1 MKNRFHL
8 LATAVVSLL
17 CVSCAETQVS
27 QSGSE
32 KAVNPPIMGWSSW
45 NAFRVD
51 ISEDIIKN
59 QADLMV
65 KKGLKDAG
73 YHYIN
78 IDDGFFGE
86 RDGNGK
92 MQTNKNRFP
101 NGMKPV
107 AAHIHS
113 LGMKAGIY
121 TDAGNNTCG
130 SIWDNDHAGVGAG
143 IYGHEQQDAQLYFGD
158 WGFDFIKIDYCG
170 GDVLGLNEQERY
182 TSIRNSIDKVNKD
195 VSVNI
200 CRWAF
205 PGTWAKDVATSWRIS
220 GDINA
225 HWGSLRYV
233 VGKNLYLS
241 AYAKD
246 GYYNDMDMMVVGMR
260 GKGNVGLEGL
270 NDDQYLLHF
279 SVWALLGSPLFI
291 GCDLREIDD
300 ATLNIL
306 KNKEVIAINQDAGC
320 RQVME
325 LHPLWAPQ
333 IKAYARYLENGDIA
347 VGFFNLSE
355 KEQLL
360 RYEFE
365 ELGVQESTGKTLM
378 LHDVWSGEEFRL
390 ENCSVWRN
398 MKPYE
403 TLLFRCRVIDK

>member
-1 MKNRFHL
+1 MEM
-8 LATAVVSLL
+8 T
-17 CVSCAETQVS
+17 
-27 QSGSE
+27 
-32 KAVNPPIMGWSSW
+32 PPMGWNSW
-45 NAFRVD
+45 NTFGRDINEQLILDMARK
-51 ISEDIIKN
+51 ISET
-59 QADLMV
+59 
-65 KKGLKDAG
+65 GLQSAG
-73 YHYIN
+73 YNYIV
-78 IDDGFFGE
+78 IDDCWSLKQ
-86 RDGNGK
+86 RDKNGRLQPDPEK
-92 MQTNKNRFP
+92 FP
-101 NGMKPV
+101 NGMKAV
-107 AAHIHS
+107 ADALHEMGFKFGMYGCAGTLTCDGYPGSFDHEYVDAATFAEWGVDFLKYDYCFHSNLIHGRYLYRRMGLALKNCGRDILFS
-113 LGMKAGIY
+113 ACTWGNDDTAKWIRETGANMWRSTPDVFDTWESVKKII
-121 TDAGNNTCG
+121 DAQSNILPYG
-130 SIWDNDHAGVGAG
+130 GAG
-143 IYGHEQQDAQLYFGD
+143 CF
-158 WGFDFIKIDYCG
+158 
-170 GDVLGLNEQERY
+170 
-182 TSIRNSIDKVNKD
+182 
-195 VSVNI
+195 
-200 CRWAF
+200 
-205 PGTWAKDVATSWRIS
+205 
-220 GDINA
+220 
-225 HWGSLRYV
+225 
-233 VGKNLYLS
+233 
-241 AYAKD
+241 
-246 GYYNDMDMMVVGMR
+246 NDMDMMVVGMR

-378 LHDVWSGEEFRL
+378 LHDVWSGGEFRL

>member
-1 MKNRFHL
+1 MKM
-8 LATAVVSLL
+8 T
-17 CVSCAETQVS
+17 
-27 QSGSE
+27 
-32 KAVNPPIMGWSSW
+32 PPMGWNSW
-45 NAFRVD
+45 NTFGRDINEQLILDMARK
-51 ISEDIIKN
+51 ISET
-59 QADLMV
+59 
-65 KKGLKDAG
+65 GLQSAG
-73 YHYIN
+73 YNYIV
-78 IDDGFFGE
+78 IDDCWSLKQ
-86 RDGNGK
+86 RDKNGRLQPDPEK
-92 MQTNKNRFP
+92 FP
-101 NGMKPV
+101 NGMKAV
-107 AAHIHS
+107 ADALHEMGFKFGMYGCAGTLTCDGYPGSFDHEYVDAATFAEWGVDFLKYDYCFHSNLIHGRYLYRRMGLALKNCGRDILFS
-113 LGMKAGIY
+113 ACTWGNDDTAKWIRETGANMWRSTPDVFDTWESVKKII
-121 TDAGNNTCG
+121 DAQSNILPYG
-130 SIWDNDHAGVGAG
+130 GAG
-143 IYGHEQQDAQLYFGD
+143 CF
-158 WGFDFIKIDYCG
+158 
-170 GDVLGLNEQERY
+170 
-182 TSIRNSIDKVNKD
+182 
-195 VSVNI
+195 
-200 CRWAF
+200 
-205 PGTWAKDVATSWRIS
+205 
-220 GDINA
+220 
-225 HWGSLRYV
+225 
-233 VGKNLYLS
+233 
-241 AYAKD
+241 
-246 GYYNDMDMMVVGMR
+246 NDMDMMVVGMR

-320 RQVME
+320 RQVIE

>member
-1 MKNRFHL
+1 MKM
-8 LATAVVSLL
+8 T
-17 CVSCAETQVS
+17 
-27 QSGSE
+27 
-32 KAVNPPIMGWSSW
+32 PPMGWNSW
-45 NAFRVD
+45 NTFGRDINEQLILDMARK
-51 ISEDIIKN
+51 ISET
-59 QADLMV
+59 
-65 KKGLKDAG
+65 GLQSAG
-73 YHYIN
+73 YNYIV
-78 IDDGFFGE
+78 IDDCWSLKQ
-86 RDGNGK
+86 RDKNGRLQPDPEK
-92 MQTNKNRFP
+92 FP
-101 NGMKPV
+101 NGMKAV
-107 AAHIHS
+107 ADALHEMGFKFGMYGCAGTLTCDGYPGSFDHEYVDAATFAEWGVDFLKYDYCFHSNLIHGRYLYRRMGLALKNCGRDILFS
-113 LGMKAGIY
+113 ACTWGNDDTAKWIRETGANMWRSTPDVFDTWESVKKII
-121 TDAGNNTCG
+121 DAQSDILPYG
-130 SIWDNDHAGVGAG
+130 GAG
-143 IYGHEQQDAQLYFGD
+143 CF
-158 WGFDFIKIDYCG
+158 
-170 GDVLGLNEQERY
+170 
-182 TSIRNSIDKVNKD
+182 
-195 VSVNI
+195 
-200 CRWAF
+200 
-205 PGTWAKDVATSWRIS
+205 
-220 GDINA
+220 
-225 HWGSLRYV
+225 
-233 VGKNLYLS
+233 
-241 AYAKD
+241 
-246 GYYNDMDMMVVGMR
+246 NDMDMMVVGMR

>member
-1 MKNRFHL
+1 MKM
-8 LATAVVSLL
+8 T
-17 CVSCAETQVS
+17 
-27 QSGSE
+27 
-32 KAVNPPIMGWSSW
+32 PPMGWNSW
-45 NAFRVD
+45 NTFGRDINEQLILDMARK
-51 ISEDIIKN
+51 ISET
-59 QADLMV
+59 
-65 KKGLKDAG
+65 GLQSAG
-73 YHYIN
+73 YNYIV
-78 IDDGFFGE
+78 IDDCWSLKQ
-86 RDGNGK
+86 RDKNGRLQPDPEK
-92 MQTNKNRFP
+92 FP
-101 NGMKPV
+101 NGMKAV
-107 AAHIHS
+107 ADALHEMGFKFGMYGCAGTLTCDGYPGSFDHEYVDAATFAEWGVDFLKYDYCFHSNLIHGRYLYRRMGLALKNCGRDILFS
-113 LGMKAGIY
+113 ACTWGNDETAKWVRETGANMWRSTPDVFDTWESVKKII
-121 TDAGNNTCG
+121 DAQSDILPYG
-130 SIWDNDHAGVGAG
+130 GAG
-143 IYGHEQQDAQLYFGD
+143 CF
-158 WGFDFIKIDYCG
+158 
-170 GDVLGLNEQERY
+170 
-182 TSIRNSIDKVNKD
+182 
-195 VSVNI
+195 
-200 CRWAF
+200 
-205 PGTWAKDVATSWRIS
+205 
-220 GDINA
+220 
-225 HWGSLRYV
+225 
-233 VGKNLYLS
+233 
-241 AYAKD
+241 
-246 GYYNDMDMMVVGMR
+246 NDMDMMVVGMR

-378 LHDVWSGEEFRL
+378 LHDVWNGEEFRL

>member
-1 MKNRFHL
+1 MKM
-8 LATAVVSLL
+8 T
-17 CVSCAETQVS
+17 
-27 QSGSE
+27 
-32 KAVNPPIMGWSSW
+32 PPMGWNSW
-45 NAFRVD
+45 NTFGRDINEQLILDMARK
-51 ISEDIIKN
+51 ISET
-59 QADLMV
+59 
-65 KKGLKDAG
+65 GLQSAG
-73 YHYIN
+73 YNYIV
-78 IDDGFFGE
+78 IDDCWSLKQ
-86 RDGNGK
+86 R
-92 MQTNKNRFP
+92 NKNGRLQPDPEKFP
-101 NGMKPV
+101 NGMKAV
-107 AAHIHS
+107 ADALHEMGFKFGMYGCAGTLTCDGYPGSFDHEYIDAATFAEWGVDFLKYDYCFHSNLIHGRYLYRRMGLALKNCGRDILFS
-113 LGMKAGIY
+113 ACTWGNDDTAKWVRETGANMWRSTPDVFDTWESVKKII
-121 TDAGNNTCG
+121 DAQSNILPYG
-130 SIWDNDHAGVGAG
+130 GAG
-143 IYGHEQQDAQLYFGD
+143 CF
-158 WGFDFIKIDYCG
+158 
-170 GDVLGLNEQERY
+170 
-182 TSIRNSIDKVNKD
+182 
-195 VSVNI
+195 
-200 CRWAF
+200 
-205 PGTWAKDVATSWRIS
+205 
-220 GDINA
+220 
-225 HWGSLRYV
+225 
-233 VGKNLYLS
+233 
-241 AYAKD
+241 
-246 GYYNDMDMMVVGMR
+246 NDMDMMVVGMR

>member
-1 MKNRFHL
+1 MKM
-8 LATAVVSLL
+8 T
-17 CVSCAETQVS
+17 
-27 QSGSE
+27 
-32 KAVNPPIMGWSSW
+32 PPMGWNSW
-45 NAFRVD
+45 NTFGRDINEQLILDMARK
-51 ISEDIIKN
+51 ISET
-59 QADLMV
+59 
-65 KKGLKDAG
+65 GLQSAG
-73 YHYIN
+73 YNYIV
-78 IDDGFFGE
+78 IDDCWSLKQ
-86 RDGNGK
+86 RDKNGRLQPDPEK
-92 MQTNKNRFP
+92 FP
-101 NGMKPV
+101 NGMKAV
-107 AAHIHS
+107 ADALHEMGFKFGMYGCAGTLTCDGYPGSFDHEYIDAATFAEWGVDFLKYDYCFHSNLIHGRYLYRRMGLALKNCGRDILFS
-113 LGMKAGIY
+113 ACTWGNDDTAKWIRETGANMWRSTPDVFDTWESVKKII
-121 TDAGNNTCG
+121 DAQSNILPYG
-130 SIWDNDHAGVGAG
+130 GAG
-143 IYGHEQQDAQLYFGD
+143 CF
-158 WGFDFIKIDYCG
+158 
-170 GDVLGLNEQERY
+170 
-182 TSIRNSIDKVNKD
+182 
-195 VSVNI
+195 
-200 CRWAF
+200 
-205 PGTWAKDVATSWRIS
+205 
-220 GDINA
+220 
-225 HWGSLRYV
+225 
-233 VGKNLYLS
+233 
-241 AYAKD
+241 
-246 GYYNDMDMMVVGMR
+246 NDMDMMVVGMR

>member
-1 MKNRFHL
+1 MKM
-8 LATAVVSLL
+8 T
-17 CVSCAETQVS
+17 
-27 QSGSE
+27 
-32 KAVNPPIMGWSSW
+32 PPMGWNSW
-45 NAFRVD
+45 NTFGRDINEQLILDMARK
-51 ISEDIIKN
+51 ISET
-59 QADLMV
+59 
-65 KKGLKDAG
+65 GLQSAG
-73 YHYIN
+73 YNYIV
-78 IDDGFFGE
+78 IDDCWSLKQ
-86 RDGNGK
+86 RDKNGRLQPDPEK
-92 MQTNKNRFP
+92 FP
-101 NGMKPV
+101 NGMKAV
-107 AAHIHS
+107 ADALHEMGFKFGMYGCAGTLTCDGYPGSFDHEYVDAATFAEWGVDFLKYDYCFHSNLIHGRYLYRRMGLALKNCGRDILFS
-113 LGMKAGIY
+113 ACTWGNDDTAKWIRETGANMWRSTPDVFDTWESVKKII
-121 TDAGNNTCG
+121 DAQSNILPYG
-130 SIWDNDHAGVGAG
+130 GAG
-143 IYGHEQQDAQLYFGD
+143 CF
-158 WGFDFIKIDYCG
+158 
-170 GDVLGLNEQERY
+170 
-182 TSIRNSIDKVNKD
+182 
-195 VSVNI
+195 
-200 CRWAF
+200 
-205 PGTWAKDVATSWRIS
+205 
-220 GDINA
+220 
-225 HWGSLRYV
+225 
-233 VGKNLYLS
+233 
-241 AYAKD
+241 
-246 GYYNDMDMMVVGMR
+246 NDMDMMVVGMR

-279 SVWALLGSPLFI
+279 SAWALLGSPLFI

>member
-1 MKNRFHL
+1 MKM
-8 LATAVVSLL
+8 T
-17 CVSCAETQVS
+17 
-27 QSGSE
+27 
-32 KAVNPPIMGWSSW
+32 PPMGWNSW
-45 NAFRVD
+45 NTFGRDINEQLILDMARK
-51 ISEDIIKN
+51 ISET
-59 QADLMV
+59 
-65 KKGLKDAG
+65 GLQSAG
-73 YHYIN
+73 YNYIV
-78 IDDGFFGE
+78 IDDCWSLKQ
-86 RDGNGK
+86 RDKNGRLQPDPEK
-92 MQTNKNRFP
+92 FP
-101 NGMKPV
+101 NGMKAV
-107 AAHIHS
+107 ADALHEMGFKFGMYGCAGTLTCDGYPGSFDHEYVDAATFAEWGVDFLKYDYCFHSNLIHGRYLYRRMGLALKNCGRDILFS
-113 LGMKAGIY
+113 ACTWGNDDTAKWVRETGANMWRSTPDVFDTWESVKKII
-121 TDAGNNTCG
+121 DAQSNILPYG
-130 SIWDNDHAGVGAG
+130 GAG
-143 IYGHEQQDAQLYFGD
+143 CF
-158 WGFDFIKIDYCG
+158 
-170 GDVLGLNEQERY
+170 
-182 TSIRNSIDKVNKD
+182 
-195 VSVNI
+195 
-200 CRWAF
+200 
-205 PGTWAKDVATSWRIS
+205 
-220 GDINA
+220 
-225 HWGSLRYV
+225 
-233 VGKNLYLS
+233 
-241 AYAKD
+241 
-246 GYYNDMDMMVVGMR
+246 NDMDMMVVGMR

-291 GCDLREIDD
+291 GCDLRKIDD

>member
-1 MKNRFHL
+1 MEM
-8 LATAVVSLL
+8 T
-17 CVSCAETQVS
+17 
-27 QSGSE
+27 
-32 KAVNPPIMGWSSW
+32 PPMGWNSW
-45 NAFRVD
+45 NTFGRDINEQLILDMARK
-51 ISEDIIKN
+51 ISET
-59 QADLMV
+59 
-65 KKGLKDAG
+65 GLQSAG
-73 YHYIN
+73 YNYIV
-78 IDDGFFGE
+78 IDDCWSLKQ
-86 RDGNGK
+86 RDKNGRLQPDPEK
-92 MQTNKNRFP
+92 FP
-101 NGMKPV
+101 NGMKAV
-107 AAHIHS
+107 ADALHEMGFKFGMYGCAGTLTCDGYPGSFDHEYVDAATFAEWGVDFLKYDYCFHSNLIHGRYLYRRMGLALKNCGRDILFS
-113 LGMKAGIY
+113 ACTWGNDDTAKWIRETGANMWRSTPDVFDTWESVKKII
-121 TDAGNNTCG
+121 DAQSNILPYG
-130 SIWDNDHAGVGAG
+130 GAG
-143 IYGHEQQDAQLYFGD
+143 CF
-158 WGFDFIKIDYCG
+158 
-170 GDVLGLNEQERY
+170 
-182 TSIRNSIDKVNKD
+182 
-195 VSVNI
+195 
-200 CRWAF
+200 
-205 PGTWAKDVATSWRIS
+205 
-220 GDINA
+220 
-225 HWGSLRYV
+225 
-233 VGKNLYLS
+233 
-241 AYAKD
+241 
-246 GYYNDMDMMVVGMR
+246 NDMDMMVVGMR

-279 SVWALLGSPLFI
+279 SAWALLGSPLFI

>member
-1 MKNRFHL
+1 MKM
-8 LATAVVSLL
+8 T
-17 CVSCAETQVS
+17 
-27 QSGSE
+27 
-32 KAVNPPIMGWSSW
+32 PPMGWNSW
-45 NAFRVD
+45 NTFGRDINEQLILDMARK
-51 ISEDIIKN
+51 ISET
-59 QADLMV
+59 
-65 KKGLKDAG
+65 GLQSAG
-73 YHYIN
+73 YNYIV
-78 IDDGFFGE
+78 IDDCWSLKQ
-86 RDGNGK
+86 RDKNGRLQPDPEK
-92 MQTNKNRFP
+92 FP
-101 NGMKPV
+101 NGMKAV
-107 AAHIHS
+107 ADALHEMGFKFGMYGCAGTLTCDGYPGSFDHEYVDAATFAEWGVDFLKYDYCFHSNLIHGRYLYRRMGLALKNCGRDILFS
-113 LGMKAGIY
+113 ACTWGNDDTAKWIRETGANMWRSTPDVFDTLESVKKII
-121 TDAGNNTCG
+121 DAQSNILPYG
-130 SIWDNDHAGVGAG
+130 GAG
-143 IYGHEQQDAQLYFGD
+143 CF
-158 WGFDFIKIDYCG
+158 
-170 GDVLGLNEQERY
+170 
-182 TSIRNSIDKVNKD
+182 
-195 VSVNI
+195 
-200 CRWAF
+200 
-205 PGTWAKDVATSWRIS
+205 
-220 GDINA
+220 
-225 HWGSLRYV
+225 
-233 VGKNLYLS
+233 
-241 AYAKD
+241 
-246 GYYNDMDMMVVGMR
+246 NDMDMMVVGMR

-320 RQVME
+320 RQVIE

-378 LHDVWSGEEFRL
+378 LHDVWSGEELRL

>member
-1 MKNRFHL
+1 MKM
-8 LATAVVSLL
+8 T
-17 CVSCAETQVS
+17 
-27 QSGSE
+27 
-32 KAVNPPIMGWSSW
+32 PPMGWNSW
-45 NAFRVD
+45 NTFGRDINEQLILDMARK
-51 ISEDIIKN
+51 ISET
-59 QADLMV
+59 
-65 KKGLKDAG
+65 GLQSAG
-73 YHYIN
+73 YNYIV
-78 IDDGFFGE
+78 IDDCWSLKQ
-86 RDGNGK
+86 RDKNGRLQPDPEK
-92 MQTNKNRFP
+92 FP
-101 NGMKPV
+101 NGMKAV
-107 AAHIHS
+107 ADALHEMGFKFGMYGCAGTLTCDGYPGSFDHEYVDAATFAEWGVDFLKYDYCFHSNLIHGRYLYRRMGLALKNCGRDILFS
-113 LGMKAGIY
+113 ACTWGNDETAKWIRETGANMWRSTPDVFDTWESVKKII
-121 TDAGNNTCG
+121 DAQSDILPYG
-130 SIWDNDHAGVGAG
+130 GAG
-143 IYGHEQQDAQLYFGD
+143 CF
-158 WGFDFIKIDYCG
+158 
-170 GDVLGLNEQERY
+170 
-182 TSIRNSIDKVNKD
+182 
-195 VSVNI
+195 
-200 CRWAF
+200 
-205 PGTWAKDVATSWRIS
+205 
-220 GDINA
+220 
-225 HWGSLRYV
+225 
-233 VGKNLYLS
+233 
-241 AYAKD
+241 
-246 GYYNDMDMMVVGMR
+246 NDMDMMVVGMR

-306 KNKEVIAINQDAGC
+306 KNKEVIAINQDADC

>member
-1 MKNRFHL
+1 MKM
-8 LATAVVSLL
+8 T
-17 CVSCAETQVS
+17 
-27 QSGSE
+27 
-32 KAVNPPIMGWSSW
+32 PPMGWNSW
-45 NAFRVD
+45 NTFGRDINEQLILDMARK
-51 ISEDIIKN
+51 ISET
-59 QADLMV
+59 
-65 KKGLKDAG
+65 GLQSAG
-73 YHYIN
+73 YNYIV
-78 IDDGFFGE
+78 IDDCWSLKQ
-86 RDGNGK
+86 RDKNGRLQPDPEK
-92 MQTNKNRFP
+92 FP
-101 NGMKPV
+101 NGMKAV
-107 AAHIHS
+107 ADALHEMGFKFGMYGCAGTLTCDGYPGSFDHEYVDAATFAEWGVDFLKYDYCFHSNLIHGRYLYRRMGLALKNCGRDILFS
-113 LGMKAGIY
+113 ACTWGNDDTAKWIRETGANMWRSTPDVFDTWESVKKII
-121 TDAGNNTCG
+121 DAQSNILPYG
-130 SIWDNDHAGVGAG
+130 GAG
-143 IYGHEQQDAQLYFGD
+143 CF
-158 WGFDFIKIDYCG
+158 
-170 GDVLGLNEQERY
+170 
-182 TSIRNSIDKVNKD
+182 
-195 VSVNI
+195 
-200 CRWAF
+200 
-205 PGTWAKDVATSWRIS
+205 
-220 GDINA
+220 
-225 HWGSLRYV
+225 
-233 VGKNLYLS
+233 
-241 AYAKD
+241 
-246 GYYNDMDMMVVGMR
+246 NDMDMMVVGMR

-378 LHDVWSGEEFRL
+378 LHDVWSGGEFRL

>member
-1 MKNRFHL
+1 MKM
-8 LATAVVSLL
+8 T
-17 CVSCAETQVS
+17 
-27 QSGSE
+27 
-32 KAVNPPIMGWSSW
+32 PPMGWNSW
-45 NAFRVD
+45 NTFGRDINEQLILDMARK
-51 ISEDIIKN
+51 ISET
-59 QADLMV
+59 
-65 KKGLKDAG
+65 GLQSAG
-73 YHYIN
+73 YNYIV
-78 IDDGFFGE
+78 IDDCWSLKQ
-86 RDGNGK
+86 R
-92 MQTNKNRFP
+92 NKNGRLQPDPEKFP
-101 NGMKPV
+101 NGMKAV
-107 AAHIHS
+107 ADALHEMGFKFGMYGCAGTLTCDGYPGSFDHEYVDAATFAEWGVDFLKYDYCFHSNLIHGRYLYRRMGLALKNCGRDILFS
-113 LGMKAGIY
+113 ACTWGNDDTAKWIRETGANMWRSTPDVFDTWESVKKII
-121 TDAGNNTCG
+121 DAQSNILPYG
-130 SIWDNDHAGVGAG
+130 GAG
-143 IYGHEQQDAQLYFGD
+143 CF
-158 WGFDFIKIDYCG
+158 
-170 GDVLGLNEQERY
+170 
-182 TSIRNSIDKVNKD
+182 
-195 VSVNI
+195 
-200 CRWAF
+200 
-205 PGTWAKDVATSWRIS
+205 
-220 GDINA
+220 
-225 HWGSLRYV
+225 
-233 VGKNLYLS
+233 
-241 AYAKD
+241 
-246 GYYNDMDMMVVGMR
+246 NDMDMMVVGMR

>member
-1 MKNRFHL
+1 MKM
-8 LATAVVSLL
+8 T
-17 CVSCAETQVS
+17 
-27 QSGSE
+27 
-32 KAVNPPIMGWSSW
+32 PPMGWNSW
-45 NAFRVD
+45 NTFGRDINEQLILDMARK
-51 ISEDIIKN
+51 ISET
-59 QADLMV
+59 
-65 KKGLKDAG
+65 GLQSAG
-73 YHYIN
+73 YNYIV
-78 IDDGFFGE
+78 IDDCWSLKQ
-86 RDGNGK
+86 RDKNGRLQPDPEK
-92 MQTNKNRFP
+92 FP
-101 NGMKPV
+101 NGMKAV
-107 AAHIHS
+107 ADALHEMGFKFGMYGCAGTLTCDGYPGSFDHEYIDAATFAEWGVDFLKYDYCFHSNLIHGRYLYRRMGLALKNCGRDILFS
-113 LGMKAGIY
+113 ACTWGNDDTAKWIRETGANMWRSTPDVFDTWESVKKII
-121 TDAGNNTCG
+121 DAQSNILPYG
-130 SIWDNDHAGVGAG
+130 GAG
-143 IYGHEQQDAQLYFGD
+143 CF
-158 WGFDFIKIDYCG
+158 
-170 GDVLGLNEQERY
+170 
-182 TSIRNSIDKVNKD
+182 
-195 VSVNI
+195 
-200 CRWAF
+200 
-205 PGTWAKDVATSWRIS
+205 
-220 GDINA
+220 
-225 HWGSLRYV
+225 
-233 VGKNLYLS
+233 
-241 AYAKD
+241 
-246 GYYNDMDMMVVGMR
+246 NDMDMMVVGMR

-300 ATLNIL
+300 TTLNIL

-378 LHDVWSGEEFRL
+378 LHDVWNGEEFRL

>member
-1 MKNRFHL
+1 MKM
-8 LATAVVSLL
+8 T
-17 CVSCAETQVS
+17 
-27 QSGSE
+27 
-32 KAVNPPIMGWSSW
+32 PPMGWNSW
-45 NAFRVD
+45 NTFGRDINEQLILDMARK
-51 ISEDIIKN
+51 ISET
-59 QADLMV
+59 
-65 KKGLKDAG
+65 GLQSAG
-73 YHYIN
+73 YNYIV
-78 IDDGFFGE
+78 IDDCWSLKQ
-86 RDGNGK
+86 RDKNGRLQPDPEK
-92 MQTNKNRFP
+92 FP
-101 NGMKPV
+101 NGMKAV
-107 AAHIHS
+107 ADALHEMGFKFGMYGCAGTLTCDGYPGSFDHEYVDAATFAEWGVDFLKYDYCFHSNLIHGRYLYRRMGLALKNCGRDILFS
-113 LGMKAGIY
+113 ACTWGNDDTAKWIRETGANMWRSTPDVFDTWESVKKII
-121 TDAGNNTCG
+121 DAQSNILPYG
-130 SIWDNDHAGVGAG
+130 GAG
-143 IYGHEQQDAQLYFGD
+143 CF
-158 WGFDFIKIDYCG
+158 
-170 GDVLGLNEQERY
+170 
-182 TSIRNSIDKVNKD
+182 
-195 VSVNI
+195 
-200 CRWAF
+200 
-205 PGTWAKDVATSWRIS
+205 
-220 GDINA
+220 
-225 HWGSLRYV
+225 
-233 VGKNLYLS
+233 
-241 AYAKD
+241 
-246 GYYNDMDMMVVGMR
+246 NDMDMMVVGMR

>member
-1 MKNRFHL
+1 MKM
-8 LATAVVSLL
+8 T
-17 CVSCAETQVS
+17 
-27 QSGSE
+27 
-32 KAVNPPIMGWSSW
+32 PPMGWNSW
-45 NAFRVD
+45 NTFGKDINEQLILDMARK
-51 ISEDIIKN
+51 ISET
-59 QADLMV
+59 
-65 KKGLKDAG
+65 GLQSAG
-73 YHYIN
+73 YNYIV
-78 IDDGFFGE
+78 IDDCWSLKQ
-86 RDGNGK
+86 RDKNGRLQPDPEK
-92 MQTNKNRFP
+92 FP
-101 NGMKPV
+101 NGMKALADALHEMGFKFGMYGCAGTLTCDGYPGSFDHEYV
-107 AAHIHS
+107 DAATFAEWGVDFLKYDYCFHSNLIHGRYLYRRMGLALKNCGRDILFS
-113 LGMKAGIY
+113 ACTWGNDDTAKWIRETGANMWRSTPDVFDTWESVKKII
-121 TDAGNNTCG
+121 DAQSNILPYG
-130 SIWDNDHAGVGAG
+130 GAG
-143 IYGHEQQDAQLYFGD
+143 CF
-158 WGFDFIKIDYCG
+158 
-170 GDVLGLNEQERY
+170 
-182 TSIRNSIDKVNKD
+182 
-195 VSVNI
+195 
-200 CRWAF
+200 
-205 PGTWAKDVATSWRIS
+205 
-220 GDINA
+220 
-225 HWGSLRYV
+225 
-233 VGKNLYLS
+233 
-241 AYAKD
+241 
-246 GYYNDMDMMVVGMR
+246 NDMDMMVVGMR

>member
-1 MKNRFHL
+1 MKM
-8 LATAVVSLL
+8 T
-17 CVSCAETQVS
+17 
-27 QSGSE
+27 
-32 KAVNPPIMGWSSW
+32 PPMGWNSW
-45 NAFRVD
+45 NTFGRDINEQLILDMARK
-51 ISEDIIKN
+51 ISET
-59 QADLMV
+59 
-65 KKGLKDAG
+65 GLQSAG
-73 YHYIN
+73 YNYIV
-78 IDDGFFGE
+78 IDDCWSLKQ
-86 RDGNGK
+86 RDKNGRLQPDPEK
-92 MQTNKNRFP
+92 FP
-101 NGMKPV
+101 NGMKAV
-107 AAHIHS
+107 ADALHEMGFKFGMYGCAGTLTCDGYPGSFDHEYIDAATFAEWGVDFLKYDYCFHSNLIHGRYLYRRMGLALKNCGRDILFS
-113 LGMKAGIY
+113 ACTWGNDDTAKWIRETGANMWRSTPDVFDTWESVKKII
-121 TDAGNNTCG
+121 DAQSNILPYG
-130 SIWDNDHAGVGAG
+130 GAG
-143 IYGHEQQDAQLYFGD
+143 CF
-158 WGFDFIKIDYCG
+158 
-170 GDVLGLNEQERY
+170 
-182 TSIRNSIDKVNKD
+182 
-195 VSVNI
+195 
-200 CRWAF
+200 
-205 PGTWAKDVATSWRIS
+205 
-220 GDINA
+220 
-225 HWGSLRYV
+225 
-233 VGKNLYLS
+233 
-241 AYAKD
+241 
-246 GYYNDMDMMVVGMR
+246 NDMDMMVVGMR

-300 ATLNIL
+300 ATLNSL

>member
-1 MKNRFHL
+1 MKM
-8 LATAVVSLL
+8 T
-17 CVSCAETQVS
+17 
-27 QSGSE
+27 
-32 KAVNPPIMGWSSW
+32 PPMGWNSW
-45 NAFRVD
+45 NTFGRDINEQLILDMARK
-51 ISEDIIKN
+51 ISET
-59 QADLMV
+59 
-65 KKGLKDAG
+65 GLQSAG
-73 YHYIN
+73 YNYIV
-78 IDDGFFGE
+78 IDDCWSLKQ
-86 RDGNGK
+86 RDKNGRLQPDPEK
-92 MQTNKNRFP
+92 FP
-101 NGMKPV
+101 NGMKAV
-107 AAHIHS
+107 ADALHEMGFKFGMYGCAGTLTCDGYPGSFDHEYVDAATFAEWGVDFLKYDYCFHSNLIHGRYLYRRMGLALKNCGRDILFS
-113 LGMKAGIY
+113 ACTWGNDDTAKWIRETGANMWRSTPDVFDTWESVKKII
-121 TDAGNNTCG
+121 DAQSNILPYG
-130 SIWDNDHAGVGAG
+130 GAG
-143 IYGHEQQDAQLYFGD
+143 CF
-158 WGFDFIKIDYCG
+158 
-170 GDVLGLNEQERY
+170 
-182 TSIRNSIDKVNKD
+182 
-195 VSVNI
+195 
-200 CRWAF
+200 
-205 PGTWAKDVATSWRIS
+205 
-220 GDINA
+220 
-225 HWGSLRYV
+225 
-233 VGKNLYLS
+233 
-241 AYAKD
+241 
-246 GYYNDMDMMVVGMR
+246 NDMDMMVDGMR

>member
-1 MKNRFHL
+1 MKM
-8 LATAVVSLL
+8 T
-17 CVSCAETQVS
+17 
-27 QSGSE
+27 
-32 KAVNPPIMGWSSW
+32 PPMGWNSW
-45 NAFRVD
+45 NTFGRDINEQLILDMARK
-51 ISEDIIKN
+51 ISET
-59 QADLMV
+59 
-65 KKGLKDAG
+65 GLQSAG
-73 YHYIN
+73 YNYIV
-78 IDDGFFGE
+78 IDDCWSLKQ
-86 RDGNGK
+86 RDKNGRLQLDPEK
-92 MQTNKNRFP
+92 FP
-101 NGMKPV
+101 NGMKAV
-107 AAHIHS
+107 ADALHEMGFKFGMYGCAGTLTCDGYPGSFDHEYVDAATFAEWGVDFLKYDYCFHSNLIHGRYLYRRMGLALKNCGRDILFS
-113 LGMKAGIY
+113 ACTWGNDDTAKWIRETGANMWRSTPDVFDTWESVKKII
-121 TDAGNNTCG
+121 DAQSNILPYG
-130 SIWDNDHAGVGAG
+130 GAG
-143 IYGHEQQDAQLYFGD
+143 CF
-158 WGFDFIKIDYCG
+158 
-170 GDVLGLNEQERY
+170 
-182 TSIRNSIDKVNKD
+182 
-195 VSVNI
+195 
-200 CRWAF
+200 
-205 PGTWAKDVATSWRIS
+205 
-220 GDINA
+220 
-225 HWGSLRYV
+225 
-233 VGKNLYLS
+233 
-241 AYAKD
+241 
-246 GYYNDMDMMVVGMR
+246 NDMDMMVVGMR

>member
-1 MKNRFHL
+1 MKM
-8 LATAVVSLL
+8 T
-17 CVSCAETQVS
+17 
-27 QSGSE
+27 
-32 KAVNPPIMGWSSW
+32 PPMGWNSW
-45 NAFRVD
+45 NTFGRDINEQLILDMARK
-51 ISEDIIKN
+51 ISET
-59 QADLMV
+59 
-65 KKGLKDAG
+65 GLQSAG
-73 YHYIN
+73 YNYIV
-78 IDDGFFGE
+78 IDDCWSLKQ
-86 RDGNGK
+86 RDKNGRLQPDPEK
-92 MQTNKNRFP
+92 FP
-101 NGMKPV
+101 NGMKAV
-107 AAHIHS
+107 ADALHEMGFKFGMYGCAGTLTCDGYPGSFDHEYVDAATFAEWGVDFLKYDYCFHSNLIHGRYLYRRMGLALKNCGRDILFS
-113 LGMKAGIY
+113 ACTWGNDDTAKWIRETGANMWRSTPDVFDTWESVKKII
-121 TDAGNNTCG
+121 DAQSNILPYG
-130 SIWDNDHAGVGAG
+130 GAG
-143 IYGHEQQDAQLYFGD
+143 CF
-158 WGFDFIKIDYCG
+158 
-170 GDVLGLNEQERY
+170 
-182 TSIRNSIDKVNKD
+182 
-195 VSVNI
+195 
-200 CRWAF
+200 
-205 PGTWAKDVATSWRIS
+205 
-220 GDINA
+220 
-225 HWGSLRYV
+225 
-233 VGKNLYLS
+233 
-241 AYAKD
+241 
-246 GYYNDMDMMVVGMR
+246 NDMDMMVVGMR

-279 SVWALLGSPLFI
+279 SAWALLGSPLFI

-300 ATLNIL
+300 VTLNIL

>member
-1 MKNRFHL
+1 MKM
-8 LATAVVSLL
+8 T
-17 CVSCAETQVS
+17 
-27 QSGSE
+27 
-32 KAVNPPIMGWSSW
+32 PPMGWNSW
-45 NAFRVD
+45 NTFGRDINEQLILDMARK
-51 ISEDIIKN
+51 ISET
-59 QADLMV
+59 
-65 KKGLKDAG
+65 GLQSAG
-73 YHYIN
+73 YNYIV
-78 IDDGFFGE
+78 IDDCWSLKQ
-86 RDGNGK
+86 RDKNGRLQPDPEK
-92 MQTNKNRFP
+92 FP
-101 NGMKPV
+101 NGMKAV
-107 AAHIHS
+107 ADALHEMGFKFGMYGCAGTLTCDGYPGSFDHEYVDAATFAEWGVDFLKYDYCFHSNLIHGRYLYRRMGLALKNCGRDILFS
-113 LGMKAGIY
+113 ACTWGNDDTAKWIRETGANMWRSTPDVFDTWESVKKII
-121 TDAGNNTCG
+121 DAQSNILPYG
-130 SIWDNDHAGVGAG
+130 GAG
-143 IYGHEQQDAQLYFGD
+143 CF
-158 WGFDFIKIDYCG
+158 
-170 GDVLGLNEQERY
+170 
-182 TSIRNSIDKVNKD
+182 
-195 VSVNI
+195 
-200 CRWAF
+200 
-205 PGTWAKDVATSWRIS
+205 
-220 GDINA
+220 
-225 HWGSLRYV
+225 
-233 VGKNLYLS
+233 
-241 AYAKD
+241 
-246 GYYNDMDMMVVGMR
+246 NDMDMMVVGMR

-378 LHDVWSGEEFRL
+378 LHDVWSGGEFRL
-390 ENCSVWRN
+390 EYCSVWRN

>member
-1 MKNRFHL
+1 MIAK
-8 LATAVVSLL
+8 
-17 CVSCAETQVS
+17 
-27 QSGSE
+27 
-32 KAVNPPIMGWSSW
+32 KPPMGWNSW
-45 NAFRVD
+45 NTFGRDINEQLILDMARK
-51 ISEDIIKN
+51 ISET
-59 QADLMV
+59 
-65 KKGLKDAG
+65 GLQSAG
-73 YHYIN
+73 YNYIV
-78 IDDGFFGE
+78 IDDCWSLKQ
-86 RDGNGK
+86 RDKNGRLQPDPEK
-92 MQTNKNRFP
+92 FP
-101 NGMKPV
+101 NGMKAV
-107 AAHIHS
+107 ADALHEMGFKFGMYGCAGTLTCDGYPGSFDHEYVDAATFAEWGVDFLKYDYCFHSNLIHGRYLYRRMGLALKNCGRDILFS
-113 LGMKAGIY
+113 ACTWGNDDTAKWIRETGANMWRSTPDVFDTWESVKKII
-121 TDAGNNTCG
+121 DAQSNILPYG
-130 SIWDNDHAGVGAG
+130 GAG
-143 IYGHEQQDAQLYFGD
+143 CF
-158 WGFDFIKIDYCG
+158 
-170 GDVLGLNEQERY
+170 
-182 TSIRNSIDKVNKD
+182 
-195 VSVNI
+195 
-200 CRWAF
+200 
-205 PGTWAKDVATSWRIS
+205 
-220 GDINA
+220 
-225 HWGSLRYV
+225 
-233 VGKNLYLS
+233 
-241 AYAKD
+241 
-246 GYYNDMDMMVVGMR
+246 NDMDMMVVGMR

>member
-1 MKNRFHL
+1 MKM
-8 LATAVVSLL
+8 T
-17 CVSCAETQVS
+17 
-27 QSGSE
+27 
-32 KAVNPPIMGWSSW
+32 PPMGWNSW
-45 NAFRVD
+45 NTFGRDINEQLILDMARK
-51 ISEDIIKN
+51 ISET
-59 QADLMV
+59 
-65 KKGLKDAG
+65 GLQSAG
-73 YHYIN
+73 YNYIV
-78 IDDGFFGE
+78 IDDCWSLKQ
-86 RDGNGK
+86 RDKNGRLQPDPEK
-92 MQTNKNRFP
+92 FP
-101 NGMKPV
+101 NGMKAV
-107 AAHIHS
+107 ADALHEMGFKFGMYGCAGTLTCDGYPGSFDHEYVDAATFAEWGVDFLKYDYCFHS
-113 LGMKAGIY
+113 NLVHGRYLYRRMGLALKNCGRDILFSACTWGNDDTAKWIRE
-121 TDAGNNTCG
+121 TGANMWRSTPDVFDTWESVKKIIDAQSNILPYG
-130 SIWDNDHAGVGAG
+130 GAG
-143 IYGHEQQDAQLYFGD
+143 CF
-158 WGFDFIKIDYCG
+158 
-170 GDVLGLNEQERY
+170 
-182 TSIRNSIDKVNKD
+182 
-195 VSVNI
+195 
-200 CRWAF
+200 
-205 PGTWAKDVATSWRIS
+205 
-220 GDINA
+220 
-225 HWGSLRYV
+225 
-233 VGKNLYLS
+233 
-241 AYAKD
+241 
-246 GYYNDMDMMVVGMR
+246 NDMDMMVVGMR

-300 ATLNIL
+300 ATFNIL

>member
-1 MKNRFHL
+1 MKM
-8 LATAVVSLL
+8 T
-17 CVSCAETQVS
+17 
-27 QSGSE
+27 
-32 KAVNPPIMGWSSW
+32 PPMGWNSW
-45 NAFRVD
+45 NTFGRDINEQLILDMARK
-51 ISEDIIKN
+51 ISET
-59 QADLMV
+59 
-65 KKGLKDAG
+65 GLQSAG
-73 YHYIN
+73 YNYIV
-78 IDDGFFGE
+78 IDDCWSLKQ
-86 RDGNGK
+86 RDKNGRLQPDPEK
-92 MQTNKNRFP
+92 FP
-101 NGMKPV
+101 NGMKAV
-107 AAHIHS
+107 ADALHEMGFKFGMYGCAGTLTCDGYPGSFDHEYIDAATFAEWGVDFLKYDYCFHSNLIHGRYLYRRMGLALKNCGRDILFS
-113 LGMKAGIY
+113 ACTWGNDDTAKWVRETGANMWRSTPDVFDTWESVKKII
-121 TDAGNNTCG
+121 DAQSNILPYG
-130 SIWDNDHAGVGAG
+130 GAG
-143 IYGHEQQDAQLYFGD
+143 CF
-158 WGFDFIKIDYCG
+158 
-170 GDVLGLNEQERY
+170 
-182 TSIRNSIDKVNKD
+182 
-195 VSVNI
+195 
-200 CRWAF
+200 
-205 PGTWAKDVATSWRIS
+205 
-220 GDINA
+220 
-225 HWGSLRYV
+225 
-233 VGKNLYLS
+233 
-241 AYAKD
+241 
-246 GYYNDMDMMVVGMR
+246 NDMDMMVVGMR

>member
-1 MKNRFHL
+1 MKM
-8 LATAVVSLL
+8 T
-17 CVSCAETQVS
+17 
-27 QSGSE
+27 
-32 KAVNPPIMGWSSW
+32 PPMGWNSW
-45 NAFRVD
+45 NTFGRDINEQLILDMARK
-51 ISEDIIKN
+51 ISEI
-59 QADLMV
+59 
-65 KKGLKDAG
+65 GLQSAG
-73 YHYIN
+73 YNYIV
-78 IDDGFFGE
+78 IDDCWSLKQ
-86 RDGNGK
+86 RDKNGRLQPDPEK
-92 MQTNKNRFP
+92 FP
-101 NGMKPV
+101 NGMKAV
-107 AAHIHS
+107 ADALHEMGFKFGMYGCAGTLTCDGYPGSFDHEYVDAATFAEWGVDFLKYDYCFHSNLIHGRYLYRRMGLALKNCGRDILFS
-113 LGMKAGIY
+113 ACTWGNDDTAKWIRETGANMWRSTPDVFDTWESVKKII
-121 TDAGNNTCG
+121 DAQSDILPYG
-130 SIWDNDHAGVGAG
+130 GAG
-143 IYGHEQQDAQLYFGD
+143 CF
-158 WGFDFIKIDYCG
+158 
-170 GDVLGLNEQERY
+170 
-182 TSIRNSIDKVNKD
+182 
-195 VSVNI
+195 
-200 CRWAF
+200 
-205 PGTWAKDVATSWRIS
+205 
-220 GDINA
+220 
-225 HWGSLRYV
+225 
-233 VGKNLYLS
+233 
-241 AYAKD
+241 
-246 GYYNDMDMMVVGMR
+246 NDMDMMVVGMR

>member
-1 MKNRFHL
+1 MKM
-8 LATAVVSLL
+8 T
-17 CVSCAETQVS
+17 
-27 QSGSE
+27 
-32 KAVNPPIMGWSSW
+32 PPMGWNSW
-45 NAFRVD
+45 NTFGRDINEQLILDMARK
-51 ISEDIIKN
+51 ISET
-59 QADLMV
+59 
-65 KKGLKDAG
+65 GLQSAG
-73 YHYIN
+73 YNYIV
-78 IDDGFFGE
+78 IDDCWSLKQ
-86 RDGNGK
+86 RDKNGRLQPDPEK
-92 MQTNKNRFP
+92 FP
-101 NGMKPV
+101 NGMKAV
-107 AAHIHS
+107 ADALHEMGFKFGMYGCAGTLTCAGYPGSFDHEYVDAATFAEWGVDFLKYDYCFHSNLIHGRYLYRRMGLALKNCGRDILFS
-113 LGMKAGIY
+113 ACTWGNDDTAKWIRETGANMWRSTPDVFDTWESVKKII
-121 TDAGNNTCG
+121 DAQSNILPYG
-130 SIWDNDHAGVGAG
+130 GAG
-143 IYGHEQQDAQLYFGD
+143 CF
-158 WGFDFIKIDYCG
+158 
-170 GDVLGLNEQERY
+170 
-182 TSIRNSIDKVNKD
+182 
-195 VSVNI
+195 
-200 CRWAF
+200 
-205 PGTWAKDVATSWRIS
+205 
-220 GDINA
+220 
-225 HWGSLRYV
+225 
-233 VGKNLYLS
+233 
-241 AYAKD
+241 
-246 GYYNDMDMMVVGMR
+246 NDMDMMVVGMR

-300 ATLNIL
+300 VTLNIL

>member
-1 MKNRFHL
+1 MKM
-8 LATAVVSLL
+8 T
-17 CVSCAETQVS
+17 
-27 QSGSE
+27 
-32 KAVNPPIMGWSSW
+32 PPMGWNSW
-45 NAFRVD
+45 NTFGKDINEQLILDMARK
-51 ISEDIIKN
+51 ISET
-59 QADLMV
+59 
-65 KKGLKDAG
+65 GLQSAG
-73 YHYIN
+73 YNYIV
-78 IDDGFFGE
+78 IDDCWSLKQ
-86 RDGNGK
+86 RDKNGRLQPDPEK
-92 MQTNKNRFP
+92 FP
-101 NGMKPV
+101 NGMKAV
-107 AAHIHS
+107 ADALHEMGFKFGMYGCAGTLTCDGYPGSFDHEYVDAATFAEWGVDFLKYDYCFHSNLIHGRYLYRRMGLALKNCGRDILFS
-113 LGMKAGIY
+113 ACTWGNDETAKWVRETGANMWRSTPDVFDTWESVKKII
-121 TDAGNNTCG
+121 DAQSDILPYG
-130 SIWDNDHAGVGAG
+130 GAG
-143 IYGHEQQDAQLYFGD
+143 CF
-158 WGFDFIKIDYCG
+158 
-170 GDVLGLNEQERY
+170 
-182 TSIRNSIDKVNKD
+182 
-195 VSVNI
+195 
-200 CRWAF
+200 
-205 PGTWAKDVATSWRIS
+205 
-220 GDINA
+220 
-225 HWGSLRYV
+225 
-233 VGKNLYLS
+233 
-241 AYAKD
+241 
-246 GYYNDMDMMVVGMR
+246 NDMDMMVVGMR

-355 KEQLL
+355 KDQLL

-378 LHDVWSGEEFRL
+378 LHDVWSGGEFRL

>member
-1 MKNRFHL
+1 MKM
-8 LATAVVSLL
+8 T
-17 CVSCAETQVS
+17 
-27 QSGSE
+27 
-32 KAVNPPIMGWSSW
+32 PPMGWNSW
-45 NAFRVD
+45 NTFGKDINEQLILDMARK
-51 ISEDIIKN
+51 ISET
-59 QADLMV
+59 
-65 KKGLKDAG
+65 GLQSAG
-73 YHYIN
+73 YNYIV
-78 IDDGFFGE
+78 IDDCWSLKQ
-86 RDGNGK
+86 RDKNGRLQPDPEK
-92 MQTNKNRFP
+92 FP
-101 NGMKPV
+101 NGMKAV
-107 AAHIHS
+107 ADALHEMGFKFGMYGCAGTLTCDGYPGSFDHEYVDAATFAEWGVDFLKYDYCFHSNLIHGRYLYRRMGLALKNCGRDILFS
-113 LGMKAGIY
+113 ACTWGNDDTAKWVRETGANMWRSTPDVFDTWESVKKII
-121 TDAGNNTCG
+121 DAQSDILPYG
-130 SIWDNDHAGVGAG
+130 GAG
-143 IYGHEQQDAQLYFGD
+143 CF
-158 WGFDFIKIDYCG
+158 
-170 GDVLGLNEQERY
+170 
-182 TSIRNSIDKVNKD
+182 
-195 VSVNI
+195 
-200 CRWAF
+200 
-205 PGTWAKDVATSWRIS
+205 
-220 GDINA
+220 
-225 HWGSLRYV
+225 
-233 VGKNLYLS
+233 
-241 AYAKD
+241 
-246 GYYNDMDMMVVGMR
+246 NDMDMMVVGMR

>member
-1 MKNRFHL
+1 MKM
-8 LATAVVSLL
+8 T
-17 CVSCAETQVS
+17 
-27 QSGSE
+27 
-32 KAVNPPIMGWSSW
+32 PPMGWNSW
-45 NAFRVD
+45 NTFGRDINEQLILDMARK
-51 ISEDIIKN
+51 ISET
-59 QADLMV
+59 
-65 KKGLKDAG
+65 GLQSVG
-73 YHYIN
+73 YNYIV
-78 IDDGFFGE
+78 IDDCWSLKQ
-86 RDGNGK
+86 RDKNGRLQPDPEK
-92 MQTNKNRFP
+92 FP
-101 NGMKPV
+101 NGMKAV
-107 AAHIHS
+107 ADALHEMGFKFGMYGCAGTLTCAGYPGSFDHEYVDAATFAEWGVDFLKYDYCFHSNLIHGRYLYRRMGLALKNCGRDILFS
-113 LGMKAGIY
+113 AC
-121 TDAGNNTCG
+121 TWGNDDTAKW
-130 SIWDNDHAGVGAG
+130 IRETGANMWRSTPDVFDTWESVKK
-143 IYGHEQQDAQLYFGD
+143 IIDAQSNILPN
-158 WGFDFIKIDYCG
+158 G
-170 GDVLGLNEQERY
+170 GAD
-182 TSIRNSIDKVNKD
+182 
-195 VSVNI
+195 
-200 CRWAF
+200 CF
-205 PGTWAKDVATSWRIS
+205 
-220 GDINA
+220 
-225 HWGSLRYV
+225 
-233 VGKNLYLS
+233 
-241 AYAKD
+241 
-246 GYYNDMDMMVVGMR
+246 NDMDMMVVGMR

>member
-1 MKNRFHL
+1 MKM
-8 LATAVVSLL
+8 T
-17 CVSCAETQVS
+17 
-27 QSGSE
+27 
-32 KAVNPPIMGWSSW
+32 PPMGWNSW
-45 NAFRVD
+45 NTFGRDINEQLILDMARK
-51 ISEDIIKN
+51 ISET
-59 QADLMV
+59 
-65 KKGLKDAG
+65 GLQSAG
-73 YHYIN
+73 YNYIV
-78 IDDGFFGE
+78 IDDCWSLKQ
-86 RDGNGK
+86 R
-92 MQTNKNRFP
+92 NKHGRLQPDPEKFP
-101 NGMKPV
+101 NGMKAV
-107 AAHIHS
+107 ADALHEMGFKFGMYGCAGTLTCDGYPGSFDHEYVDAATFAEWGVDFLKYDYCFHSNLIHGRYLYRRMGLALKNCGRDILFS
-113 LGMKAGIY
+113 ACTWGNDDTAKWIRETGANMWRSTPDVFDTWESVKKII
-121 TDAGNNTCG
+121 DAQSNILPYG
-130 SIWDNDHAGVGAG
+130 GAG
-143 IYGHEQQDAQLYFGD
+143 CF
-158 WGFDFIKIDYCG
+158 
-170 GDVLGLNEQERY
+170 
-182 TSIRNSIDKVNKD
+182 
-195 VSVNI
+195 
-200 CRWAF
+200 
-205 PGTWAKDVATSWRIS
+205 
-220 GDINA
+220 
-225 HWGSLRYV
+225 
-233 VGKNLYLS
+233 
-241 AYAKD
+241 
-246 GYYNDMDMMVVGMR
+246 NDMDMMVVGMR

>member
-1 MKNRFHL
+1 MKM
-8 LATAVVSLL
+8 T
-17 CVSCAETQVS
+17 
-27 QSGSE
+27 
-32 KAVNPPIMGWSSW
+32 PPMGWNSW
-45 NAFRVD
+45 NTFGRDINEQLILDMARK
-51 ISEDIIKN
+51 ISET
-59 QADLMV
+59 
-65 KKGLKDAG
+65 GLQSVG
-73 YHYIN
+73 YNYIV
-78 IDDGFFGE
+78 IDDCWSLKQ
-86 RDGNGK
+86 RDKNGRLQPDPEK
-92 MQTNKNRFP
+92 FP
-101 NGMKPV
+101 NGMKAV
-107 AAHIHS
+107 ADALHEMGFKFGMYGCAGTLTCDGYPGSFDHEYVDAATFAEWGVDFLKYDYCFHSNLIHGRYLYRRMGLALKNCGRDILFS
-113 LGMKAGIY
+113 ACTWGNDDTAKWIRETGANMWRSTPDVFDTWESVKKII
-121 TDAGNNTCG
+121 DAQSNILPYG
-130 SIWDNDHAGVGAG
+130 GAG
-143 IYGHEQQDAQLYFGD
+143 CF
-158 WGFDFIKIDYCG
+158 
-170 GDVLGLNEQERY
+170 
-182 TSIRNSIDKVNKD
+182 
-195 VSVNI
+195 
-200 CRWAF
+200 
-205 PGTWAKDVATSWRIS
+205 
-220 GDINA
+220 
-225 HWGSLRYV
+225 
-233 VGKNLYLS
+233 
-241 AYAKD
+241 
-246 GYYNDMDMMVVGMR
+246 NDMDMMVVGMR

>member
-1 MKNRFHL
+1 MKM
-8 LATAVVSLL
+8 T
-17 CVSCAETQVS
+17 
-27 QSGSE
+27 
-32 KAVNPPIMGWSSW
+32 PPMGWNSW
-45 NAFRVD
+45 NTFGRDINEQLILDMARK
-51 ISEDIIKN
+51 ISET
-59 QADLMV
+59 
-65 KKGLKDAG
+65 GLQSAG
-73 YHYIN
+73 YNYIV
-78 IDDGFFGE
+78 IDDCWSLKQ
-86 RDGNGK
+86 RDKNGRLQPDPEK
-92 MQTNKNRFP
+92 FP
-101 NGMKPV
+101 NGMKAV
-107 AAHIHS
+107 ADALHEMGFKFGMYGCAGTLTGDGYPGSFDHEYVDAATFAEWGVDFLKYDYCFHSNLIHGRYLYRRMGLALKNCGRDILFS
-113 LGMKAGIY
+113 ACTWGNDDTAKWIRETGANMWRSTPDVFDTWESVKKII
-121 TDAGNNTCG
+121 DAQSNILPYG
-130 SIWDNDHAGVGAG
+130 GAG
-143 IYGHEQQDAQLYFGD
+143 CF
-158 WGFDFIKIDYCG
+158 
-170 GDVLGLNEQERY
+170 
-182 TSIRNSIDKVNKD
+182 
-195 VSVNI
+195 
-200 CRWAF
+200 
-205 PGTWAKDVATSWRIS
+205 
-220 GDINA
+220 
-225 HWGSLRYV
+225 
-233 VGKNLYLS
+233 
-241 AYAKD
+241 
-246 GYYNDMDMMVVGMR
+246 NDMDMMVVGMR

-279 SVWALLGSPLFI
+279 SAWALLGSPLFI

-300 ATLNIL
+300 VTLNIL

>member
-1 MKNRFHL
+1 MKM
-8 LATAVVSLL
+8 T
-17 CVSCAETQVS
+17 
-27 QSGSE
+27 
-32 KAVNPPIMGWSSW
+32 PPMGWNSW
-45 NAFRVD
+45 NTFGRDINEQLILDMARK
-51 ISEDIIKN
+51 ISET
-59 QADLMV
+59 
-65 KKGLKDAG
+65 GLQSAG
-73 YHYIN
+73 YNYIV
-78 IDDGFFGE
+78 IDDCWSLKQ
-86 RDGNGK
+86 RDKNGRLQPDPEK
-92 MQTNKNRFP
+92 FP
-101 NGMKPV
+101 NGMKAV
-107 AAHIHS
+107 ADALHEMGFKFGMYGCAGTLTCDGYPGSFDHEYVDAATFAEWGVDFLKYDYCFHSNLIHGRYLYRRMGLALKNCGRDILFS
-113 LGMKAGIY
+113 ACTWGNDDTAKWVRETGANMWRSTPDVFDTWESVKKII
-121 TDAGNNTCG
+121 DAQSNILPYG
-130 SIWDNDHAGVGAG
+130 GAG
-143 IYGHEQQDAQLYFGD
+143 CF
-158 WGFDFIKIDYCG
+158 
-170 GDVLGLNEQERY
+170 
-182 TSIRNSIDKVNKD
+182 
-195 VSVNI
+195 
-200 CRWAF
+200 
-205 PGTWAKDVATSWRIS
+205 
-220 GDINA
+220 
-225 HWGSLRYV
+225 
-233 VGKNLYLS
+233 
-241 AYAKD
+241 
-246 GYYNDMDMMVVGMR
+246 NDMDMMVVGMR